1 MTVEPTASF
10 WDCGEF
16 IACAYKLQVPHPPG
30 APLFLLLGRFF
41 SLFAGADVT
50 KVAYW
55 INMLSVLTSAL
66 TVLFMHWTIV
76 LIGRKAY
83 QKPFSDLTQG
93 ETFTLLGAG
102 FIGALAYAFSDSFWF
117 SAVESEVYA
126 MSSFFTAIVVWAAFK
141 WELIEDE
148 ASANRWLIFI
158 AYLVGLSIGV
168 HLLNLVTVPAL
179 ALLYYFKKTHKPS
192 YKGGFLALLVGLVIL
207 GVINSLI
214 IPGIPSMAFQFELL
228 FTNGLGMPYG
238 VGVSLFLIL
247 FLGALIGAIR
257 YSILKNKVH
266 LNVSLLA
273 LCFVLIG
280 YLSYTLALV
289 RSNYNTPLNENN
301 PSNILNFVKYLKRE
315 QYGERSLLYGPF
327 TQQRLKM

>member
-1 MTVEPTASF
+1 
-10 WDCGEF
+10 
-16 IACAYKLQVPHPPG
+16 
-30 APLFLLLGRFF
+30 
-41 SLFAGADVT
+41 
-50 KVAYW
+50 
-55 INMLSVLTSAL
+55 
-66 TVLFMHWTIV
+66 
-76 LIGRKAY
+76 
-83 QKPFSDLTQG
+83 
-93 ETFTLLGAG
+93 
-102 FIGALAYAFSDSFWF
+102 LAYAFSDSFWF
-117 SAVESEVYA
+117 SAVEAEVYA

-148 ASANRWLIFI
+148 AAANRWLIFI

-179 ALLYYFKKTHKPS
+179 ALIYYFKKNHKPS

-207 GVINSLI
+207 GIINSLI

-257 YSILKNKVH
+257 YSIIKNKVH

-289 RSNYNTPLNENN
+289 RSNYNTL
-301 PSNILNFVKYLKRE
+301 STKITQVIFSIL
-315 QYGERSLLYGPF
+315 
-327 TQQRLKM
+327 

>member
-1 MTVEPTASF
+1 MQTVEPTASF

-93 ETFTLLGAG
+93 ETFTLLSAG

-214 IPGIPSMAFQFELL
+214 IPGIPSMAFSLNYYL
-228 FTNGLGMPYG
+228 PTDSVCLMALG
-238 VGVSLFLIL
+238 
-247 FLGALIGAIR
+247 
-257 YSILKNKVH
+257 
-266 LNVSLLA
+266 
-273 LCFVLIG
+273 
-280 YLSYTLALV
+280 
-289 RSNYNTPLNENN
+289 
-301 PSNILNFVKYLKRE
+301 
-315 QYGERSLLYGPF
+315 
-327 TQQRLKM
+327 